1 MQIKKN
7 DSLLLFID
15 VQEKLFPHIS
25 GHFELEKK
33 LGQLVEGIQI
43 LGVPIIVSEQ
53 YTKGLG
59 KTISSVSEK
68 LNDNTSTFEKMTFSC
83 MRNQELAAA
92 IEQSG
97 KRTIILAGIEA
108 HICVLQT
115 ALDLCEE
122 GYDVALVLDAVGSR
136 TEENKSVSVLRLQNK
151 IAFTSVESVL
161 FELCEEA
168 GTEQFKKISK
178 IIK

>member
-15 VQEKLFPHIS
+15 VQEKLFPHIDK
-25 GHFELEKK
+25 HFELEKK
-33 LGQLVEGIQI
+33 LNQLVEGMQV
-43 LGVPIIVSEQ
+43 LGVPIIVTEQ

-59 KTISSVSEK
+59 KTIESLSTK
-68 LNDNTSTFEKMTFSC
+68 INDVPTFEKMTFSC
-83 MRNQELAAA
+83 MRNPELAAA
-92 IEQSG
+92 IELSG

-115 ALDLCEE
+115 ALDLCQE
-122 GYDVALVLDAVGSR
+122 GFDVALVLDAVGSR
-136 TEENKSVSVLRLQNK
+136 SEENKSISVLRLQNK
-151 IAFTSVESVL
+151 VAFTSVESVL
-161 FELCEEA
+161 FELCEVA
-168 GTEQFKKISK
+168 GTEEFKTISK

>member
-15 VQEKLFPHIS
+15 VQEKLFPHIDK
-25 GHFELEKK
+25 HFELEKK
-33 LGQLVEGIQI
+33 LNQLVEGMQV

-59 KTISSVSEK
+59 KTIESVSEK
-68 LNDNTSTFEKMTFSC
+68 LDDTTPTFEKMTFSC
-83 MRNQELAAA
+83 MQNLELAAA
-92 IEQSG
+92 IQQTG
-97 KRTIILAGIEA
+97 RRTIILAGIEA

-115 ALDLCEE
+115 ALDLCAE
-122 GYDVALVLDAVGSR
+122 GFDVALVLDAVGSR
-136 TEENKSVSVLRLQNK
+136 SEENKSISVLRLQNK
-151 IAFTSVESVL
+151 VAFTSVESVL
-161 FELCEEA
+161 YELCEVS
-168 GTEQFKKISK
+168 GTEEFKTISK

>member
-15 VQEKLFPHIS
+15 VQEKLFPHINQ
-25 GHFELEKK
+25 HFELEKK
-33 LGQLVEGIQI
+33 LGQLIEGIQV
-43 LGVPIIVSEQ
+43 LDVPIIISEQ

-59 KTISSVSEK
+59 KTISSISEK
-68 LNDNTSTFEKMTFSC
+68 LNDDIPTFEKMTFSC

-97 KRTIILAGIEA
+97 KRTIILVGIEA

-115 ALDLCEE
+115 ALDLSEE

-136 TEENKSVSVLRLQNK
+136 TEENKSISVLRLQNK
-151 IAFTSVESVL
+151 VAFTSVESIL

>member
-15 VQEKLFPHIS
+15 VQEKLFPHIDK
-25 GHFELEKK
+25 HFELEKK
-33 LGQLVEGIQI
+33 LNQLVEGMQV

-59 KTISSVSEK
+59 KTIESVSEK
-68 LNDNTSTFEKMTFSC
+68 LKDIPTFEKMTFSC
-83 MRNQELAAA
+83 MRNAELAAA

-115 ALDLCEE
+115 ALDLCAE
-122 GYDVALVLDAVGSR
+122 GFDVALVLDAVGSR
-136 TEENKSVSVLRLQNK
+136 SDENKSISVLRLQNK
-151 IAFTSVESVL
+151 VAFTSVESVL
-161 FELCEEA
+161 FELCEVA
-168 GTEQFKKISK
+168 GTEEFKAISK

>member
-15 VQEKLFPHIS
+15 VQEKLFPHIDKHS
-25 GHFELEKK
+25 DLEEK
-33 LGQLVEGIQI
+33 LNQLIEGMQV
-43 LGVPIIVSEQ
+43 LEVPIIVSEQ
-53 YTKGLG
+53 YIKGLG
-59 KTISSVSEK
+59 KTISSISDK
-68 LNDNTSTFEKMTFSC
+68 LNEVLTFEKMTFSC
-83 MRNQELAAA
+83 MLNPEIAAA

-115 ALDLCEE
+115 ALDLCQE
-122 GYDVALVLDAVGSR
+122 GFDVALVLDAVGSR
-136 TEENKSVSVLRLQNK
+136 KEENKSISVLRLQNK
-151 IAFTSVESVL
+151 VAFTSVESVL
-161 FELCEEA
+161 FELCGTAE
-168 GTEQFKKISK
+168 TEQFKAISK

>member
-15 VQEKLFPHIS
+15 VQEKLFPHIDK
-25 GHFELEKK
+25 HFELEKK
-33 LGQLVEGIQI
+33 LNQLVEGMQVLDI
-43 LGVPIIVSEQ
+43 PIIVSEQ

-59 KTISSVSEK
+59 KTIESVSEK
-68 LNDNTSTFEKMTFSC
+68 LKDVPTFEKMTFSC
-83 MRNQELAAA
+83 MRSPELAAA

-115 ALDLCEE
+115 ALDLCQE
-122 GYDVALVLDAVGSR
+122 GFDVALVLDAVGSR
-136 TEENKSVSVLRLQNK
+136 SDENKSISVLRLQNK
-151 IAFTSVESVL
+151 VAFTSVESVL
-161 FELCEEA
+161 FELCEVA
-168 GTEQFKKISK
+168 GMEEFKAISK

>member
-1 MQIKKN
+1 MQIKKD

-15 VQEKLFPHIS
+15 VQEKLFPHIDKS
-25 GHFELEKK
+25 FELEKK
-33 LGQLVEGIQI
+33 LNQLVKGMQVLE
-43 LGVPIIVSEQ
+43 VPIFVSEQ

-59 KTISSVSEK
+59 KTIKSVSEK
-68 LNDNTSTFEKMTFSC
+68 LKDVPTFEKMTFSC
-83 MRNQELAAA
+83 MRNLELAAA

-115 ALDLCEE
+115 ALDLCQE
-122 GYDVALVLDAVGSR
+122 GFDVALVLDAVGSR
-136 TEENKSVSVLRLQNK
+136 SEENKSISVLRLQNK
-151 IAFTSVESVL
+151 VAFTSVESVL
-161 FELCEEA
+161 FELCEVA
-168 GTEQFKKISK
+168 GTEEFKAISK

>member
-15 VQEKLFPHIS
+15 VQEKLFPHIEK
-25 GHFELEKK
+25 HDELEKK
-33 LGQLVEGIQI
+33 LNQLVEGMQVLDI
-43 LGVPIIVSEQ
+43 PIIVSEQ

-59 KTISSVSEK
+59 KTINSVSQK
-68 LNDNTSTFEKMTFSC
+68 LNIQTPTFEKMTFSC
-83 MRNQELAAA
+83 MRNPELAAA

-115 ALDLCEE
+115 ALDLCQE
-122 GYDVALVLDAVGSR
+122 GFDVALVLDAVGSR
-136 TEENKSVSVLRLQNK
+136 NDENKSISVLRLQNK
-151 IAFTSVESVL
+151 VAFTSVESVL
-161 FELCEEA
+161 FELCQVA
-168 GTEQFKKISK
+168 GTEEFKAISR

>member
-15 VQEKLFPHIS
+15 VQEKLFPHIDK
-25 GHFELEKK
+25 HFELEKK
-33 LGQLVEGIQI
+33 LNQLVEGMQV
-43 LGVPIIVSEQ
+43 LEVPIIVSEQ

-59 KTISSVSEK
+59 KTIESVSEK
-68 LNDNTSTFEKMTFSC
+68 LKDIPTYEKMTFSC
-83 MRNQELAAA
+83 MQNPEIAAA

-115 ALDLCEE
+115 ALDLCAE
-122 GYDVALVLDAVGSR
+122 GFDVALVLDAVGSR
-136 TEENKSVSVLRLQNK
+136 SEENKSISVLRLQNK
-151 IAFTSVESVL
+151 VAFTSVESVL
-161 FELCEEA
+161 FEICQVA
-168 GTEQFKKISK
+168 GTEEFKAISK

>member
-1 MQIKKN
+1 MQIKKD

-15 VQEKLFPHIS
+15 VQEKLFPHIDK
-25 GHFELEKK
+25 HFELEKK
-33 LGQLVEGIQI
+33 LNQLVEGMQVLDI
-43 LGVPIIVSEQ
+43 PIIVTEQ

-59 KTISSVSEK
+59 KTIESLSTKINNVP
-68 LNDNTSTFEKMTFSC
+68 TFEKMTFSC
-83 MRNQELAAA
+83 MRNPELAAA

-115 ALDLCEE
+115 ALDLCAE
-122 GYDVALVLDAVGSR
+122 GFDVALVLDAVGSR
-136 TEENKSVSVLRLQNK
+136 SEENKSISVLRLQNK
-151 IAFTSVESVL
+151 VAFTSVESVL
-161 FELCEEA
+161 FELCEVA
-168 GTEQFKKISK
+168 GTEQFKAISR

>member
-15 VQEKLFPHIS
+15 VQEKLFPHIDK
-25 GHFELEKK
+25 HFELEKK
-33 LGQLVEGIQI
+33 LNQLVEGMQV

-59 KTISSVSEK
+59 KTIESVSEK
-68 LNDNTSTFEKMTFSC
+68 LKDVPTYEKMTFSC
-83 MRNQELAAA
+83 MQNLELATA
-92 IEQSG
+92 IELSG

-115 ALDLCEE
+115 ALDLCQE
-122 GYDVALVLDAVGSR
+122 GFDVALVLDAVGSR
-136 TEENKSVSVLRLQNK
+136 SEENKSVSVLRLQNK
-151 IAFTSVESVL
+151 VAFTSVESVL
-161 FELCEEA
+161 FELCKVA
-168 GTEQFKKISK
+168 GTEQFKAISR

>member
-1 MQIKKN
+1 MRIKKN

-15 VQEKLFPHIS
+15 VQEKLFPHIHQ
-25 GHFELEKK
+25 HFELEKK
-33 LGQLVEGIQI
+33 LNQLVEGMQVLEIPI
-43 LGVPIIVSEQ
+43 LVSEQ

-59 KTISSVSEK
+59 KTISSISEK
-68 LNDNTSTFEKMTFSC
+68 LDKEIPTFEKMTFSC
-83 MRNQELAAA
+83 LRNTELATA

-122 GYDVALVLDAVGSR
+122 GFDVALVLDAVGSR
-136 TEENKSVSVLRLQNK
+136 TEENKSVSVLRLQHK
-151 IAFTSVESVL
+151 VAFTSVESVL
-161 FELCEEA
+161 FELCKEA
-168 GTEQFKKISK
+168 GTEQFKAISK

>member
-1 MQIKKN
+1 MQIKKD

-15 VQEKLFPHIS
+15 VQEKLFPHIDK
-25 GHFELEKK
+25 HFELEKK
-33 LGQLVEGIQI
+33 LNQLVEGMQVLDI
-43 LGVPIIVSEQ
+43 PIIVTEQ

-59 KTISSVSEK
+59 KTIESVSK
-68 LNDNTSTFEKMTFSC
+68 NLNDVPTFEKMTFSC
-83 MRNQELAAA
+83 MRNPELAAA

-115 ALDLCEE
+115 ALDLCAE
-122 GYDVALVLDAVGSR
+122 GFDVALVLDAVGSR
-136 TEENKSVSVLRLQNK
+136 SEENKSISVLRLQNK
-151 IAFTSVESVL
+151 VAFTSVESVL
-161 FELCEEA
+161 FELCELA
-168 GTEQFKKISK
+168 GTEEFKAISR

>member
-1 MQIKKN
+1 MQIKKD

-15 VQEKLFPHIS
+15 VQEKLFPHIDK
-25 GHFELEKK
+25 HFELEKK
-33 LGQLVEGIQI
+33 LNQLVEGMQVLDI
-43 LGVPIIVSEQ
+43 PIIVTEQ

-59 KTISSVSEK
+59 KTIESLSTK
-68 LNDNTSTFEKMTFSC
+68 INDIPTFEKMTFSC
-83 MRNQELAAA
+83 MRNPELAAA

-115 ALDLCEE
+115 ALDLCAE
-122 GYDVALVLDAVGSR
+122 GFDVALVLDAVGSR
-136 TEENKSVSVLRLQNK
+136 SDENKSISVLRLQNK
-151 IAFTSVESVL
+151 VAFTSVESVL
-161 FELCEEA
+161 FELCEVS
-168 GTEQFKKISK
+168 GTEQFKAISR